1 MDESLVPLLSALLGQ
16 AGQRSSPLPPITVNV
31 NLSPT
36 DELVELRQQVAA
48 LEAQL
53 ACKDTELNRA
63 EYLFR
68 CESIINT
75 RITDYCR
82 ENGIKLPKHLLKQI

>member
-1 MDESLVPLLSALLGQ
+1 MDESLVPFLSALLRQTGQ
-16 AGQRSSPLPPITVNV
+16 GSGPLQPITVNV
-31 NLSPT
+31 NLSPS

-53 ACKDTELNRA
+53 ACKDTELKRL

-68 CESIINT
+68 CESIIN
-75 RITDYCR
+75 IIAGNISSICLS
-82 ENGIKLPKHLLKQI
+82 IC